1 MFTSLGIPVLT
12 ADSLEEA
19 DHVDLSMSRL
29 DIVNNYHA
37 RMLST
42 AILAARNP
50 HLEYVQI
57 VSFGCGHDAYL
68 SDEIIRLMK
77 EISGKTPLVLK
88 LDESDIQGPLRI
100 RCPFFYRNGQHEP
113 CHSSETGYSPVG
125 RPLPGE
131 IHQRR
136 LPQKDCPCSE
146 YLPCFLSNYVSRH
159 ARQLIQ
165 AEPLEIGREEAI
177 RLGKQYVHNDIC
189 FPCQIVIGEAL
200 AALKSGKYDGKEV
213 AIGMGKYIGDC
224 RLTHYSALLR
234 KALDDAGFHDVPI
247 LTNDDVDY
255 HNYAS
260 RLPE

>member
-100 RCPFFYRNGQHEP
+100 RVRSFT
-113 CHSSETGYSPVG
+113 ETVSMNHAIHPELDIHPLEDPYPVKFTK
-125 RPLPGE
+125 E
-131 IHQRR
+131 E

-159 ARQLIQ
+159 ART
-165 AEPLEIGREEAI
+165 AYSGRTTGN
-177 RLGKQYVHNDIC
+177 R
-189 FPCQIVIGEAL
+189 P
-200 AALKSGKYDGKEV
+200 
-213 AIGMGKYIGDC
+213 
-224 RLTHYSALLR
+224 
-234 KALDDAGFHDVPI
+234 
-247 LTNDDVDY
+247 
-255 HNYAS
+255 
-260 RLPE
+260 